1 MTHGIGLLLQDGGSL
16 IRSVC
21 LACLLVSFQ
30 LVLRKQAAARVV
42 GQEHRGGLTYR
53 EDDMSPNVLL

>member
-21 LACLLVSFQ
+21 LACLLGVISAG
-30 LVLRKQAAARVV
+30 LEEA
-42 GQEHRGGLTYR
+42 GGCACGGTGAPRRAHLQGR
-53 EDDMSPNVLL
+53 